1 MKGII
6 LAGGKGSRLYPMTRA
21 VSKPLIPIYDK
32 PMVYYPLSVLLMAGI
47 RDIMLITAPADCE
60 SYRRLLGDG
69 SQFGIHV
76 EYGVQPVARGIA
88 DAFLIAEEFI
98 GGAPCCLVLGDNMFH
113 GAQLEQLL
121 RAAAA
126 RTEGA
131 TVFGYPVKN
140 PSAYGVVEFDAQ
152 GQVLSIEEKPKEP
165 KSNYAV
171 TGLYFYDKKVVERAK
186 ALKPSARG
194 ELEITDLNRVYLD
207 EGTLHVVT
215 LGRGY
220 AWLDTGTMDS
230 LAEAS
235 EFVRVVVGRTGV
247 QIAALEEVA
256 YRNGWINKEQLLL
269 AADTYG
275 KSPYGQHLRNVAE
288 GKY

>member
-6 LAGGKGSRLYPMTRA
+6 LAGGAGTRLYPLTMVT
-21 VSKPLIPIYDK
+21 SKQLLPVYDK
-32 PMVYYPLSVLLMAGI
+32 PMIYYPLSTLMLAGI
-47 RDIMLITAPADCE
+47 QDILIISTPTDTPRFEA
-60 SYRRLLGDG
+60 LLGDG
-69 SQFGIHV
+69 GQ
-76 EYGVQPVARGIA
+76 YGLHLQYKVQPSPDGLAQ
-88 DAFLIAEEFI
+88 AFILGEEFI
-98 GGAPCCLVLGDNMFH
+98 GDDCCAMVLGDNIFY
-113 GAQLEQLL
+113 GAGLTAQLR
-121 RAAAA
+121 RAVAQ
-126 RTEGA
+126 EKGA
-131 TVFGYPVKN
+131 TVFGYYVSDPERF
-140 PSAYGVVEFDAQ
+140 GVVELDDTGKA
-152 GQVLSIEEKPKEP
+152 LSIEEKPKEP